1 MQGGYVAR
9 KKFEKSDSLFGL
21 LRTQSQFLV
30 EAADLLGVLIG
41 ADPIRRVELNNDLH
55 KIEHGA
61 DEACHTV
68 LNKINQSFVLPFD
81 REDLYTLSIVMDDCL
96 DLMDEAGDNIV
107 LYKPGSLPDG
117 VLTQVEI
124 LRNCARLTHDI
135 MGRLSVI
142 DASTRDYWIEINQL
156 ENQGDQIYRAMVS
169 ALFENAT
176 DALEVLRVKLV
187 LDVIEN
193 AVDAFERLS
202 GTVESIAIK
211 ES

>member
-1 MQGGYVAR
+1 MAR

-21 LRTQSQFLV
+21 LRVQSQFLV
-30 EAADLLGVLIG
+30 EAADLLGQVIS
-41 ADPIRRVELNNDLH
+41 ADPASRIELNNSLH
-55 KIEHGA
+55 KVEHKA

-107 LYKPGSLPDG
+107 LYKPGSLPKG
-117 VLTQVEI
+117 VQTQVEI
-124 LRNCARLTHDI
+124 LRNCARLTHEI

-142 DASTRDYWIEINQL
+142 DASTRDYWIEVNQL

-169 ALFENAT
+169 ELFENAT
-176 DALEVLRVKLV
+176 DALEVLRIKLV

-193 AVDAFERLS
+193 AIDAFEHLS